1 VKILFFNFTN
11 GVHAYASGDPRAVG
25 GAERQQWYLARSL
38 ASAGWEVIVGLL
50 GPSNAANGEVIDN
63 VRFVRLPAY
72 RGLLA
77 PVQRFVALYRLLRC
91 EAPDWLYWRCASY
104 LFGPAV
110 AIAKLASVKIV
121 FAAAFDTDV
130 QPRRAL
136 TERRGLWPLYAWGL
150 SMCERIF
157 VQHSG
162 QLHELPAKLQSKAAV
177 VQNIIDLPRGVK
189 QHVDREPYVA
199 WVGMLRQPKRPDLL
213 LEIAKRA
220 QHLRFKVCG
229 GITDHR
235 TPEGYGTLVAERLAQ
250 LPNVEYLG
258 QVAPSVACEVIA
270 NAAALL
276 CTSDGEGF
284 PNTFLEAWTNGTSVV
299 SLRVDPD
306 QILTRFQLGCL
317 SLDSEKA
324 GDDLTRLV
332 DSPQQR
338 EEISVRAREYVNQ
351 HHRIGLVSMVFE
363 TALGIDRQQD
373 KCAADGIERTDSP
386 QLQPN
391 GRTQ

>member
-11 GVHAYASGDPRAVG
+11 GVHAYASRDPRAVG

-38 ASAGWEVIVGLL
+38 ASAGWEVVVGVL
-50 GPSNAANGEVIDN
+50 GDSNAVDGEIIDN
-63 VRFVRLPAY
+63 VRFAKLPTY

-77 PVQRFVALYRLLRC
+77 PVKRFVALYRLLRC

-110 AIAKLASVKIV
+110 AIAKIANVKIV

-136 TERRGLWPLYAWGL
+136 TERRALWPLYSWGL
-150 SMCERIF
+150 SRCERIL
-157 VQHSG
+157 VQHNG
-162 QLHELPAKLQSKAAV
+162 QLHALPAKLQSKAAIV
-177 VQNIIDLPRGVK
+177 RSTIDLPQRVNR
-189 QHVDREPYVA
+189 HLEREPYVA

-213 LEIAKRA
+213 LKIATRA

-235 TPEGYGTLVAERLAQ
+235 TPEGFGTLVAERLAK
-250 LPNVEYLG
+250 LPNIEYLG
-258 QVAPSVACEVIA
+258 QVAPSAATEVIA

-284 PNTFLEAWTNGTSVV
+284 PNTFLEAWANGTSVV
-299 SLRVDPD
+299 SLMVDPD

-317 SLDSEKA
+317 SLNIEKA
-324 GDDLTRLV
+324 ADDLSRLV
-332 DSPQQR
+332 GSAQQR
-338 EEISVRAREYVNQ
+338 EEISDRAREYVYK

-363 TALGIDRQQD
+363 SALGINRE
-373 KCAADGIERTDSP
+373 KNEYAGGIETTDTNP
-386 QLQPN
+386 LQH
-391 GRTQ
+391 TVKIK

>member
-1 VKILFFNFTN
+1 MKILFFNFTN

-25 GAERQQWYLARSL
+25 GAERQQWYVAQSL

-50 GPSNAANGEVIDN
+50 GPAKADGEMIDN
-63 VRFVRLPAY
+63 VRFVRLPVY

-77 PVQRFVALYRLLRC
+77 PVKRFVALYRLLRA
-91 EAPDWLYWRCASY
+91 EAPDWFYWRCAGY

-110 AIAKLASVKIV
+110 AIARLASVKVV

-136 TERRGLWPLYAWGL
+136 TERRALWPFYAWGL
-150 SMCERIF
+150 SRCERIF

-162 QLHELPAKLQSKAAV
+162 QLHELPEKLRTKAAIV
-177 VQNIIDLPRGVK
+177 RNIIDLPHGVK
-189 QHVDREPYVA
+189 RHVDREPYVA

-235 TPEGYGTLVAERLAQ
+235 TPEGYGTSVAEGLAQ

-258 QVAPSVACEVIA
+258 QVAPSAASEVIA
-270 NAAALL
+270 NAAVLL
-276 CTSDGEGF
+276 CTSDSEGF
-284 PNTFLEAWTNGTSVV
+284 PNTFLEAWAHGTSVV

-306 QILTRFQLGCL
+306 QILTRFRLGCL
-317 SLDSEKA
+317 SLNIEKA
-324 GDDLTRLV
+324 VDDLRRLV
-332 DSPQQR
+332 DSNQQR
-338 EEISVRAREYVNQ
+338 EEISDRARAYVNK
-351 HHRIGLVSMVFE
+351 HHRIELVSTVFE
-363 TALGIDRQQD
+363 TALGLNRQKD
-373 KCAADGIERTDSP
+373 KCPGGIETTDATE
-386 QLQPN
+386 LQHSI
-391 GRTQ
+391 RAK

>member
-1 VKILFFNFTN
+1 VKILFLNFTN

-25 GAERQQWYLARSL
+25 GAERQQWYVARSL
-38 ASAGWEVIVGLL
+38 AAAGWEVIVGLL
-50 GPSNAANGEVIDN
+50 GRSNSANVEVIDN

-72 RGLLA
+72 QGMLA
-77 PVQRFVALYRLLRC
+77 PVKRFAALYRLLRS
-91 EAPDWLYWRCASY
+91 EAPDWFYWRCASY
-104 LFGPAV
+104 LFGPAA
-110 AIAKLASVKIV
+110 AIAKLANVKIV

-136 TERRGLWPLYAWGL
+136 TERRALWPLYAWGL
-150 SMCERIF
+150 SRCERIF

-162 QLHELPAKLQSKAAV
+162 QLRELPEKLRSKAAIV
-177 VQNIIDLPRGVK
+177 RNIIDLPRDVK
-189 QHVDREPYVA
+189 RHVDREPYVA

-213 LEIAKRA
+213 IEIARRA

-235 TPEGYGTLVAERLAQ
+235 TPEGYGTSVVEHLAR
-250 LPNVEYLG
+250 LPNVDYLG
-258 QVAPSVACEVIA
+258 QVTPSAASEVIA

-284 PNTFLEAWTNGTSVV
+284 PNTFLEAWANGTSVV
-299 SLRVDPD
+299 SLTVDPD

-317 SLDSEKA
+317 SLDIEKA
-324 GDDLTRLV
+324 VGDLTRLV
-332 DSPQQR
+332 GSNQQR
-338 EEISVRAREYVNQ
+338 EEILDRARDYVNQ

-363 TALGIDRQQD
+363 TELGANRQQD
-373 KCAADGIERTDSP
+373 KCARGGIETTDAT
-386 QLQPN
+386 QLEPN